1 MISCD
6 GVDHFKIWFVVSEG
20 WGGPHSCR
28 YPGLM
33 TALLSLFVTALAAL
47 STSGRL
53 ETACIRR
60 AILGLPVAAVL
71 VPRAARA
78 DDDLDDDDEVPMQA
92 AIAPKNRKKPGD
104 AQRTFSAAD
113 VKYAYADIVA
123 AREAL
128 NTVGRLVSDSDL
140 VSVAPLLGKPPFS
153 SAERNLLALVQGP
166 GLGPDAK
173 IQMCVCSA
181 VAPARSSLF
190 VDLFVPCWR

>member
-1 MISCD
+1 M
-6 GVDHFKIWFVVSEG
+6 
-20 WGGPHSCR
+20 
-28 YPGLM
+28 
-33 TALLSLFVTALAAL
+33 

-128 NTVGRLVSDSDL
+128 NTVGRLVSASDL

-153 SAERNLLALVQGP
+153 SVEGNLLALVQGP

-173 IQMCVCSA
+173 IQMCVCAA

-190 VDLFVPCWR
+190 IDLFVP